1 MLESDSRSLVA
12 GVAGFGLILLL
23 TLPSLHGIVSH
34 LRAPK
39 SRPEL
44 YADKD
49 GIATKESMA
58 RYSAKIPKILL
69 SIFTIS
75 GLCMSV
81 ALAALGTLDQE
92 TFMFKEN
99 WINAAGWVSTRDE
112 QIFEC

>member
-1 MLESDSRSLVA
+1 MLESDSRFLIA
-12 GVAGFGLILLL
+12 GVAGFALILLL

-34 LRAPK
+34 LREPK
-39 SRPEL
+39 SKPDL

-58 RYSAKIPKILL
+58 RYSAKSPKILL

-75 GLCMSV
+75 GLSV
-81 ALAALGTLDQE
+81 SIALAALGTLNQE

-99 WINAAGWVSTRDE
+99 WINAAGWVSYT
-112 QIFEC
+112 

>member
-1 MLESDSRSLVA
+1 MLESDSGSLVA
-12 GVAGFGLILLL
+12 GVAGFALILLL

-34 LRAPK
+34 LRGPK
-39 SRPEL
+39 SKPEL

-75 GLCMSV
+75 GLCISI
-81 ALAALGTLDQE
+81 ALAALGTLNQE

-99 WINAAGWVSTRDE
+99 WVNAVGWVSYT
-112 QIFEC
+112 

>member
-1 MLESDSRSLVA
+1 MLESDLRSLVA
-12 GVAGFGLILLL
+12 GVAGFGLISFL

-34 LRAPK
+34 LRGPK
-39 SRPEL
+39 PKPEL

-75 GLCMSV
+75 GLCMSI

-92 TFMFKEN
+92 TRMFKEN
-99 WINAAGWVSTRDE
+99 WINAAGWVSYT
-112 QIFEC
+112 